1 MESIKYLLPDNL
13 NIASL
18 ILVILGLAAFLT
30 VNTWW
35 GALLTGWVLIL
46 FNREDVLDKLGDR
59 GYLWV
64 YIIWNVIAI
73 TSYFIFYL
81 FKLYF

>member
-1 MESIKYLLPDNL
+1 MELIKDLLPDDL

-18 ILVILGLAAFLT
+18 IIVMLGVAAFLA

-46 FNREDVLDKLGDR
+46 FNREDVLDKLQDR

-64 YIIWNVIAI
+64 YLIWNVIAI

-81 FKLYF
+81 FKLYY